1 MTKEEKLRQTVFDIE
16 NLDFDKIKDMESFHR
31 LTQVT
36 GSLDKALGNNL
47 YGIDHL
53 GVKGIIP
60 ENRDTQGYVFF
71 TRPAL
76 NLSTINLRRHRLFS
90 GLLTQN
96 PNSIHR
102 YIRCTLDPRLMFG
115 VDSMSI
121 QKLTTGKAAFTQS
134 ELNQL
139 KAAKYT
145 QGYPKGEGPSIG
157 GESKIVSPLV
167 DNQQAFIPLLTN
179 TIKSMSGWED
189 VVLPTFTS
197 KEGLKRE
204 QWSIADGSVE
214 IYNSFDIDC
223 SFRNIK
229 EEPLVLMFQTWIFYM
244 AAVFEGLMNPYID
257 FIAENEID
265 YNTRIYRLVMD
276 ESKLI
281 VKKISACGA
290 AYPLNVPTG
299 QFFDYDDSSKYSSNS
314 RDITIRFKCMG
325 AMYNDDILIK
335 EFNDV
340 VGIFNPGMRAMMHGE
355 SHEMARIP
363 HGIVHMFNNRGYPY
377 INPNTLELQ
386 WWISKQSPT
395 YKRVKSYL
403 KEKKTLDLNYDLN

>member
-1 MTKEEKLRQTVFDIE
+1 MTKEEKLRESVFE
-16 NLDFDKIKDMESFHR
+16 LSNLDFDKIRDMESFHR

-53 GVKGIIP
+53 GVKSMIP

-76 NLSTINLRRHRLFS
+76 NLSTINLRRHRLFA
-90 GLLTQN
+90 GLLTTN
-96 PNSIHR
+96 PNSVHR
-102 YIRCTLDPRLMFG
+102 YVRCTLDPRLLFSESTGRGM
-115 VDSMSI
+115 
-121 QKLTTGKAAFTQS
+121 KLERFADGPNAVFSQS
-134 ELNQL
+134 EYRQFLAQ
-139 KAAKYT
+139 K
-145 QGYPKGEGPSIG
+145 IG
-157 GESKIVSPLV
+157 ADPILECPLL
-167 DNQQAFIPLLTN
+167 DNKQAFIPLLTN
-179 TIKSMSGWED
+179 TIKSVSGWED
-189 VVLPTFTS
+189 VVLPTYTS

-204 QWSIADGSVE
+204 QWSIADGSTE
-214 IYNSFDIDC
+214 IYNAFDIDC
-223 SFRNIK
+223 AFRNIK

-244 AAVFEGLMNPYID
+244 AAVFEGLMMPYID

-290 AYPLNVPTG
+290 AFPLNVPTG

-335 EFNDV
+335 EFNDT
-340 VGIFNPGMRAMMHGE
+340 VGIFNPDMRKMIRGQSNHDMVQ
-355 SHEMARIP
+355 IP
-363 HGIVHMFNNRGYPY
+363 HGIIHMFNHRGYPY
-377 INPNTLELQ
+377 INPSTLELQ
-386 WWISKQSPT
+386 WWISKSSHS
-395 YKRVKSYL
+395 YKRIKAYL
-403 KEKKTLDLNYDLN
+403 KDATTLDLNFDLKSV

>member
-1 MTKEEKLRQTVFDIE
+1 MTKDEKLRESVFELENIDFNKIQDI
-16 NLDFDKIKDMESFHR
+16 ESFHR

-36 GSLDKALGNNL
+36 GSIEKALGNNL

-53 GVKGIIP
+53 GTKGMIP

-96 PNSIHR
+96 ANSIHR
-102 YIRCTLDPRLMFG
+102 YVRCTLDPRLLFG
-115 VDSMSI
+115 QQSRTMNIDKMAGGSTAGFSHGDVSTMKS
-121 QKLTTGKAAFTQS
+121 QKM
-134 ELNQL
+134 
-139 KAAKYT
+139 
-145 QGYPKGEGPSIG
+145 G
-157 GESKIVSPLV
+157 GDPILSCPIL

-179 TIKSMSGWED
+179 TIKTVSGWED

-214 IYNSFDIDC
+214 IYNAFDIDC

-229 EEPLVLMFQTWIFYM
+229 EEPLVLLFQTWIFYM

-265 YNTRIYRLVMD
+265 YNTRIYRIVLD

-281 VKKISACGA
+281 VKKISASGA
-290 AYPLNVPTG
+290 SYPLNVPTG
-299 QFFDYDDSSKYSSNS
+299 QFFDYDDSSKYSTNS

-335 EFNDV
+335 EFNDT
-340 VGIFNPGMRAMMHGE
+340 VGIFNPEMRKMIQGKNDHN
-355 SHEMARIP
+355 MAKIP
-363 HGIVHMFNNRGYPY
+363 HGIIHMFNNRGYPY
-377 INPNTLELQ
+377 INPSTLEFQ
-386 WWISKQSPT
+386 WWINKDSPT
-395 YKRVKSYL
+395 YKRIKSYL
-403 KEKKTLDLNYDLN
+403 KDSNTLNLNFDIK